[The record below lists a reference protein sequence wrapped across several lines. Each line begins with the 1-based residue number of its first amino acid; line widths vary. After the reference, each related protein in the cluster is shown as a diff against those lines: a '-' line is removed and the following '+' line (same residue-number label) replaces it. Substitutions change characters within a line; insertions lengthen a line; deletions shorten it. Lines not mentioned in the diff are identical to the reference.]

1 MIENLKLKIG
11 HLFSQF
17 LLILIGYWNLEFIY
31 YLEFVIW
38 NFVIQSMYIKGIGMT
53 KFDYSDKP
61 WWQFCYEA
69 TMEALEDAKMK
80 ISDINAI
87 VLSAISSAAGGEHQT
102 HKVSLLSDLF
112 KTNVPII
119 ELPSVCA
126 GGGVA
131 IWVANRLGFNP
142 STKLGVDAERS
153 RSIKNVLAVSGEKL
167 VDGPSE
173 VTTDWIMSAAERA
186 IEQPEGM
193 LFPVQNVLVWQQ
205 YMAKYGAT
213 MDDLAL
219 IAYKNHR
226 NAALNPKAY
235 YYQRPVTL
243 EDIKKSPVV
252 ASPFRLMD
260 CSLSVNGGAA
270 VILSQDKT
278 DIEIIGSGMATDYL
292 LTFGR
297 EIITH
302 FKATRLAAQKA
313 FEEAKIKPEDIDVAE
328 VHDAFTSV
336 ELFSYEDLGFAPIGK
351 GAELIRSG
359 KVNLDGELP
368 INPSGGLKAKG
379 HPISVTGL
387 AQIYEIANQ
396 LRERCDK
403 RQVKNPKIGL
413 CHNIGGAG
421 GSVTVHILKKI

>member
-1 MIENLKLKIG
+1 
-11 HLFSQF
+11 
-17 LLILIGYWNLEFIY
+17 
-31 YLEFVIW
+31 
-38 NFVIQSMYIKGIGMT
+38 MYIKGVGMT

-61 WWQFCYEA
+61 WWQFAYEA
-69 TMEALEDAKMK
+69 AIEALEDARMK
-80 ISDINAI
+80 ISDIEAI

-102 HKVSLLSDLF
+102 HKISLLSDLF

-119 ELPSVCA
+119 EIPSVCA

-131 IWVANRLGFNP
+131 TWVGNRLGF
-142 STKLGVDAERS
+142 
-153 RSIKNVLAVSGEKL
+153 KNILVVSGERV
-167 VDGPSE
+167 VDNPSE
-173 VTTDWIMSAAERA
+173 VTTDWIMSAAERV
-186 IEQPEGM
+186 IEQTEGM

-205 YMAKYGAT
+205 YMKKYGAT

-219 IAYKNHR
+219 IAYKNHL
-226 NAALNPKAY
+226 NAVLNPKAY
-235 YYQRPVTL
+235 YYQRPVSL
-243 EDIKKSPVV
+243 EEIKSSPIV

-260 CSLSVNGGAA
+260 CSFSVNGGAA
-270 VILSQDKT
+270 VILSKEKS
-278 DIEIIGSGMATDYL
+278 DIEITGSGFATDYL

-302 FKATRLAAQKA
+302 FKATRLAAEQA
-313 FEEAKIKPEDIDVAE
+313 FSQARIKPEDIDIAE

-351 GAELIRSG
+351 GADLIREG

-368 INPSGGLKAKG
+368 INTSGGLKAKG

-387 AQIYEIANQ
+387 AQIYEIVNQ
-396 LRERCDK
+396 LRGRCGE
-403 RQVKNPKIGL
+403 RQVKLVPKIGL

-421 GSVTVHILKKI
+421 GSVTCHILKKV

>member
-1 MIENLKLKIG
+1 
-11 HLFSQF
+11 
-17 LLILIGYWNLEFIY
+17 
-31 YLEFVIW
+31 
-38 NFVIQSMYIKGIGMT
+38 MYIKGVGMT

-61 WWQFCYEA
+61 WWQFAYEA
-69 TMEALEDAKMK
+69 ALEALEDAKMK
-80 ISDINAI
+80 ISDIEAI

-102 HKVSLLSDLF
+102 HKISLLSDLF

-119 ELPSVCA
+119 EIPSVCA

-131 IWVANRLGFNP
+131 TWVGNRLGF
-142 STKLGVDAERS
+142 
-153 RSIKNVLAVSGEKL
+153 KNILVVSGERV
-167 VDGPSE
+167 VDNPSE
-173 VTTDWIMSAAERA
+173 VTTDWIMSAAERV
-186 IEQPEGM
+186 IEQTEGM

-205 YMAKYGAT
+205 YMEKYRAT

-219 IAYKNHR
+219 IAFKNHQ
-226 NAALNPKAY
+226 NAVLNPKAY
-235 YYQRPVTL
+235 YYQRPISL
-243 EDIKKSPVV
+243 EEIKRSPIV

-260 CSLSVNGGAA
+260 CSFSVNGGAA
-270 VILSQDKT
+270 AILSKEKS
-278 DIEIIGSGMATDYL
+278 DIEITGSGFATDYL

-302 FKATRLAAQKA
+302 FKATRLAAEQA
-313 FEEAKIKPEDIDVAE
+313 FSQAKIKPEDIDIAE

-351 GAELIRSG
+351 GADLIREG

-368 INPSGGLKAKG
+368 VNTSGGLKAKG

-387 AQIYEIANQ
+387 AQIYEITNQ
-396 LRERCDK
+396 LRGKCGE
-403 RQVKNPKIGL
+403 RQVKPIPKIGL

-421 GSVTVHILKKI
+421 GSVTVHILKKV